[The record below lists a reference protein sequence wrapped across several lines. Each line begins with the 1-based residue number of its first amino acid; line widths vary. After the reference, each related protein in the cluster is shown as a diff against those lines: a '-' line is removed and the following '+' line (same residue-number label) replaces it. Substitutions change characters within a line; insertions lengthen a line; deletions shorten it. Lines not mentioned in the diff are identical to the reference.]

1 MFFCEQVRSVALSY
15 LLNLASALAL
25 LQSAGAYRPDYMHI
39 PLSQLPPGSAS
50 ALWDM
55 SHVCAWAIFFFSKEV
70 ICDFIMDARFPADT
84 LFIVLEE
91 DYRFWPVGEDPQGCD
106 DYQERLQKIL
116 QEEDAIRRS
125 GAYRPDE
132 DDFSVEAGGEGEH
145 AKGRGRGIRLAGKY
159 HHTPVP
165 ASTNPS
171 DPNHGLQQEVAD
183 LIRMA
188 TFCSRQKQSEII
200 WFGWDGS
207 QKKTR
212 SWPTKGSHGL
222 MVTQHGAN
230 TTNVGMRD
238 DRIE

>member
-1 MFFCEQVRSVALSY
+1 MSSVALSDLPY
-15 LLNLASALAL
+15 LASAHAL

-116 QEEDAIRRS
+116 QEEDALRRS

-145 AKGRGRGIRLAGKY
+145 TK
-159 HHTPVP
+159 VVEE
-165 ASTNPS
+165 AS
-171 DPNHGLQQEVAD
+171 DWQ
-183 LIRMA
+183 
-188 TFCSRQKQSEII
+188 
-200 WFGWDGS
+200 
-207 QKKTR
+207 
-212 SWPTKGSHGL
+212 
-222 MVTQHGAN
+222 AN
-230 TTNVGMRD
+230 TTTRLCPPPQIHRSRTMDCNR
-238 DRIE
+238 RSPI